1 MKNIFAILLTAL
13 GLNVTSCSQ
22 HDSIKSVSV
31 QEFEKEIIENAVQL
45 VDVRT
50 PGEYSAGHIAYAMNI
65 DVMSSSFSA
74 NVAKA
79 LNKQKPVYVYC
90 RSGHRSMTAASVL
103 AGEGFRV
110 VNLSGGIMEW
120 MGSGKAVSR

>member
-13 GLNVTSCSQ
+13 GLNMTSCSQ

-31 QEFEKEIIENAVQL
+31 QEFEKEIIGNAVQL

-74 NVAKA
+74 NAAKA

-90 RSGHRSMTAASVL
+90 RSGHGSMTAASIL
-103 AGEGFRV
+103 AKEGYKV
-110 VNLSGGIMEW
+110 VNLKGGIVNW
-120 MGSGKAVSR
+120 MGQGKVVN

>member
-1 MKNIFAILLTAL
+1 
-13 GLNVTSCSQ
+13 
-22 HDSIKSVSV
+22 
-31 QEFEKEIIENAVQL
+31 
-45 VDVRT
+45 
-50 PGEYSAGHIAYAMNI
+50 MNI

>member
-13 GLNVTSCSQ
+13 GLNMTSCAQ
-22 HDSIKSVSV
+22 QDSIKSVSV
-31 QEFEKEIIENAVQL
+31 KEFEKEIIENAVQL

-90 RSGHRSMTAASVL
+90 RSGHRSMTAASIL
-103 AGEGFRV
+103 AKEGYKV
-110 VNLSGGIMEW
+110 VNLKGGIVNW
-120 MGSGKAVSR
+120 MGQGKVVN